1 MNHLPPLNILFNDVF
16 FLAPNGYPMPFP
28 YDLEEGGKG
37 ALLDHMCFRA
47 TLQYNGLY
55 GHGALAYD
63 ACVVDVVVKMW

>member
-1 MNHLPPLNILFNDVF
+1 
-16 FLAPNGYPMPFP
+16 MPFP